1 MTFRRWV
8 LILTHQSG
16 LSFSSMTVPI
26 LHCSIETKSCYKFAT
41 GAQVCIKTGYTKN
54 GDVMVS
60 KVAAGGG
67 TASNTGAVFVYHQ
80 SNLRLK
86 AVLCDEGLLTEVR
99 TAAACAY
106 ASKFLL
112 GEQNL
117 KQIQKIGIVGGG
129 VQAVWQLR
137 LLGAALSTTSP
148 SFQKKVVIKTTS
160 RETAEAFIERMASS
174 SYHPDREWKF
184 EHYSDSK
191 EGGEGFRGCQLI
203 HSLTPSRAPVVALDD
218 VQIGVGTVLHITA
231 VGADSPGKMELDPN
245 LIRKADTLI
254 CDSIPQSKCRG
265 EFQPSEFWESL
276 VEIGTLM
283 DGNHTNGVE
292 LEGSFSIFDSSG
304 LPLQDVEMAN
314 LVSEQ
319 LD

>member
-1 MTFRRWV
+1 MV
-8 LILTHQSG
+8 IG
-16 LSFSSMTVPI
+16 AKFSSN
-26 LHCSIETKSCYKFAT
+26 FAT
-41 GAQVCIKTGYTKN
+41 GAQLCIKTGYTKN

-112 GEQNL
+112 GEKKLQ
-117 KQIQKIGIVGGG
+117 QIQKIGIVGGG

-137 LLGAALSTTSP
+137 MLGAALSPTP
-148 SFQKKVVIKTTS
+148 SKKVVVKTTS
-160 RETAEAFIERMASS
+160 RETAEAFMERMASS
-174 SYHPDREWKF
+174 TYAPDREWEF

-191 EGGEGFRGCQLI
+191 DGGEGFRGCQLI
-203 HSLTPSRAPVVALDD
+203 HTLTPSRVPVVALDD
-218 VQIGVGTVLHITA
+218 VQVGEGTFLHITA
-231 VGADSPGKMELDPN
+231 VGADSPGKTELDAK
-245 LIRKADTLI
+245 LIRKANTLI
-254 CDSIPQSKCRG
+254 CDSIPQSKIRG

-276 VEIGTLM
+276 VEVGTIM
-283 DGNHTNGVE
+283 DGDDMKGVE

-314 LVSEQ
+314 LISEH